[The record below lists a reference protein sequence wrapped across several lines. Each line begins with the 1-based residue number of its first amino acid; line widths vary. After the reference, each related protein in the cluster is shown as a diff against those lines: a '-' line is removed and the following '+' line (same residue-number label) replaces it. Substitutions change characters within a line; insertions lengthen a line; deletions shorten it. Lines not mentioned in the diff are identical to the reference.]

1 MQVSLSP
8 HLENVVKN
16 KVKSGL
22 YNNASEVIRDALR
35 IMLEQEEMRQ
45 AKLQALRDAVQI
57 GDDQADRGEFSDRSV
72 SDIIDDKRGKRRRG

>member
-8 HLENVVKN
+8 HLESVVKN

-45 AKLQALRDAVQI
+45 AKLQALRAAVQI
-57 GDDQADRGEFSDRSV
+57 GDDQADRGEFSDRNV
-72 SDIIDDKRGKRRRG
+72 NEIIDDKRGKQRRG

>member
-8 HLENVVKN
+8 HLESVVKN

-45 AKLQALRDAVQI
+45 AKLQALRAAVQI
-57 GDDQADRGEFSDRSV
+57 GDDQADRGEFSDRNV
-72 SDIIDDKRGKRRRG
+72 NEIIDDKRGKRRRG

>member
-8 HLENVVKN
+8 HLENIVKN
-16 KVKSGL
+16 KVQSGL

-45 AKLQALRDAVQI
+45 AKLQALREAVRI
-57 GDDQADRGEFSDRSV
+57 GDDQADRGELSDRSV
-72 SDIIDDKRGKRRRG
+72 NDIINEKRGKRRAG